1 MTLRIFVET
10 QSDGGVVAL
19 HGRLSAAEV
28 EEVEKA
34 LAELGPSSHIDLAH
48 LTGVDPEG
56 LEALRRLEENGTPLE
71 GASQYVALL
80 LGSKVVTPP
89 GQPKKRARE
98 R

>member
-10 QSDGGVVAL
+10 QAGGGVVAL

-48 LTGVDPEG
+48 LTGVDAES
-56 LEALRRLEENGTPLE
+56 LEALHRLEENGTPLE
-71 GASQYVALL
+71 GASPYVALL
-80 LGSKVVTPP
+80 LGSRVVAGRGEPE
-89 GQPKKRARE
+89 K
-98 R
+98 

>member
-19 HGRLSAAEV
+19 HGWLSAVEV

-34 LAELGPSSHIDLAH
+34 LAVSGPSSHIDLEH
-48 LTGVDPEG
+48 LTGVDAEG

-71 GASQYVALL
+71 GASHYIALL
-80 LGSKVVTPP
+80 LASRGVAGRGEPEK
-89 GQPKKRARE
+89 
-98 R
+98 